1 MVYLPVDSQM
11 KTFYISINF
20 IVALHVN
27 MLQRLHLPVN
37 STYLIKPVKTST
49 LLSNWRE
56 NLIDVWNWFLWCKDE
71 IQVLSQVSLKTPTWC
86 AITTQATGVNNRKK
100 SQKDVVHFK
109 PENNH
114 DTKLAKSEEVIW
126 KITGSNKSWI
136 LLFFLSFYA
145 K

>member
-56 NLIDVWNWFLWCKDE
+56 NLIDVWNWFLWCKDD

-100 SQKDVVHFK
+100 ISKRRRAFQAREQSWHKISQKRRSNLKNYRFK
-109 PENNH
+109 QELN
-114 DTKLAKSEEVIW
+114 
-126 KITGSNKSWI
+126 ITF
-136 LLFFLSFYA
+136 LFKFLR
-145 K
+145 

>member
-37 STYLIKPVKTST
+37 SIYLIKPVKTST

-100 SQKDVVHFK
+100 SQKDVVHSQKRRSNLKNYRFK
-109 PENNH
+109 QELN
-114 DTKLAKSEEVIW
+114 
-126 KITGSNKSWI
+126 IT
-136 LLFFLSFYA
+136 FFFKVSTLNRGGWTVRE
-145 K
+145 

>member
-49 LLSNWRE
+49 VLSNWRE

-100 SQKDVVHFK
+100 SQKDVVHSQKRRSNLKNYRFK
-109 PENNH
+109 QELN
-114 DTKLAKSEEVIW
+114 
-126 KITGSNKSWI
+126 IT
-136 LLFFLSFYA
+136 FFLKFLR
-145 K
+145 

>member
-100 SQKDVVHFK
+100 SQKDVVHSQKRRSNLKNYRFK
-109 PENNH
+109 QELN
-114 DTKLAKSEEVIW
+114 
-126 KITGSNKSWI
+126 IT
-136 LLFFLSFYA
+136 FFFKVSTLNRGGWTVRE
-145 K
+145 